1 MAVTGQHRSLQ
12 CSVLIVG
19 KALQMVLRVQP
30 LRMAVVGKLM
40 FALQLLFLRQEAMW
54 FLRRAAE
61 WAVCHNLRVNPSRS
75 LFGGLH
81 NPHPLPM
88 FRRSLLGAATVA
100 AVSAVV
106 SPAVFAADDVWP
118 KLKPINLIVPFS
130 AGGNVDFQSRLIGQK
145 LSERLGQTV
154 VIDNV
159 PGAGGVLGV
168 SKAIAA
174 KPDGYTLVM
183 GFDGPVS
190 VAQLVNKAVK
200 YDAEQDLA
208 PIGLVSIAPVVLMA
222 RPGLPAQSMQELID
236 MAKAQPGK
244 ITYGTSGVG
253 TVLHLAMEMVQQRA
267 GVQMVHVPYRGGAQ
281 ITNDVMGGQVDTGY
295 MVTTSATPLVHQ
307 GKLHALGVTSAQRI
321 DAIANVPTFSET
333 PVLKGLE
340 INTWTGLLA
349 PKGTPAPVMQRL
361 ATELRTVL
369 QLPEVQQRLKDGGAT
384 PGTRTLEDFA
394 QFLKQEKATY
404 TAIVQSAKIEQE

>member
-1 MAVTGQHRSLQ
+1 ML
-12 CSVLIVG
+12 
-19 KALQMVLRVQP
+19 
-30 LRMAVVGKLM
+30 
-40 FALQLLFLRQEAMW
+40 
-54 FLRRAAE
+54 
-61 WAVCHNLRVNPSRS
+61 
-75 LFGGLH
+75 
-81 NPHPLPM
+81 
-88 FRRSLLGAATVA
+88 RRSLLSAASVA
-100 AVSAVV
+100 AISLCAA
-106 SPAVFAADDVWP
+106 PAAWSADDAWP

-200 YDAEQDLA
+200 YNAEQDLA

-222 RPGLPAQSMQELID
+222 RPGLPAKNMQELIAL
-236 MAKAQPGK
+236 AKAQPGK
-244 ITYGTSGVG
+244 VTYGTSGVG
-253 TVLHLAMEMVQQRA
+253 TVLHLAMEMVQERA

-321 DAIANVPTFSET
+321 EAIANVPTFSET

-349 PKGTPAPVMQRL
+349 PKGTPEAVVQRL
-361 ATELRTVL
+361 AKELSAVL
-369 QLPEVQQRLKDGGAT
+369 QQPDVQQRLKDGGAT
-384 PGTRTLEDFA
+384 PGQRTLGDFA
-394 QFLKQEKATY
+394 QFLKQEKASY